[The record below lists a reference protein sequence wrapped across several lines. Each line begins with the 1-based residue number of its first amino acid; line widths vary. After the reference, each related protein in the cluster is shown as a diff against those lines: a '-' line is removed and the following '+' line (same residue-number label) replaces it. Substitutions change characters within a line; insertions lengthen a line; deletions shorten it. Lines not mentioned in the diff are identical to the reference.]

1 MKFILSV
8 SMLNPGHL
16 ALACVPASICDRED
30 IHDYWNMMDGMFF
43 E

>member
-1 MKFILSV
+1 MKYVLSV
-8 SMLNPGHL
+8 DMLSPAHLSM
-16 ALACVPASICDRED
+16 ACVPASITDRED